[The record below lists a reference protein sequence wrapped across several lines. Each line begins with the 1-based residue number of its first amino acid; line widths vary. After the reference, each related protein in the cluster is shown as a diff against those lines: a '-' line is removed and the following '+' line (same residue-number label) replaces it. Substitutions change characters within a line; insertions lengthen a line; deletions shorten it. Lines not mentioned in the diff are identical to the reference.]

1 MERAITTIIP
11 LVFLANLFISEALF
25 KQRGVSIDGR
35 PPINK
40 RLFYTSK
47 YSVILIWAGMSLQ
60 SWGIGFQVFESTPFP
75 QPLSLCLWI
84 VGFTILFLGKANL
97 GRNFRLGSPHETT
110 SLKNDGLYQFSR
122 NPMYVGLYSTIV
134 ASILYT
140 RNPVILVLGL
150 FIIIVH
156 HKIVLA
162 EEGWLLET
170 FGQDYEQYRGRVRRY
185 I

>member
-1 MERAITTIIP
+1 MERAITTTIP

-25 KQRGVSIDGR
+25 KQRGINIDGH
-35 PPINK
+35 PPIDK
-40 RLFYTSK
+40 KPFYTAK

-60 SWGIGFQVFESTPFP
+60 SWRIGFQVSASPSFLQQT
-75 QPLSLCLWI
+75 SLCLWV
-84 VGFTILFLGKANL
+84 VGFTILFLGKVNL
-97 GRNFRLGSPHETT
+97 GRDFRLGSANETT
-110 SLKNDGLYQFSR
+110 SLRIDGLYRFSR

-140 RNPVILVLGL
+140 RNPVLLALGL

-162 EEGWLLET
+162 EEGWLLDT
-170 FGQDYEQYRGRVRRY
+170 FGQDYERYRRKVKRY

>member
-11 LVFLANLFISEALF
+11 LVFLANLFISEALL
-25 KQRGVSIDGR
+25 KQRGIHMNGH
-35 PPINK
+35 PPIDK
-40 RLFYTSK
+40 KLFSISK
-47 YSVILIWAGMSLQ
+47 YSVIPIWVGMSLQ
-60 SWGIGFQVFESTPFP
+60 SWGIGFQVFESLPLL
-75 QPLSLCLWI
+75 QWLSLCLWV

-97 GRNFRLGSPHETT
+97 GENFRIGSANERT
-110 SLKNDGLYQFSR
+110 SLKTDGLYRFSR
-122 NPMYVGLYSTIV
+122 NPMYVGLHSTII

-140 RNPVILVLGL
+140 QNPVILAIGL

-162 EEGWLLET
+162 EEDWLLDT
-170 FGQDYEQYRGRVRRY
+170 FGQDYVRYRQKVKRY